1 MPSRSAA
8 QIKNSAMATKAD
20 NKLMPSATSPS
31 SAIDCDW
38 QDEIDQAVYDK
49 KQAEAKALLMK
60 NGF

>member
-8 QIKNSAMATKAD
+8 QIKNSAMATKAN

-38 QDEIDQAVYDK
+38 QDEIDRAICEE
-49 KQAEAKALLMK
+49 KQTEAKKLVRK
-60 NGF
+60 